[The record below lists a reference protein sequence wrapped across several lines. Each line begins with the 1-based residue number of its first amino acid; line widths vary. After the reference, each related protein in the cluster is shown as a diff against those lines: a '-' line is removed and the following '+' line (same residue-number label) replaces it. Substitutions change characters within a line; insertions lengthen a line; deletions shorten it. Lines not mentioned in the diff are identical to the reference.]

1 MWPLFALLLGLAVGS
16 FLNVVV
22 HRLPR
27 GESVAYPPSRC
38 PQCGHRLGPWDLVPV
53 LSYLALKGR
62 CRYCARPISPRY
74 PLVEALTGGLFLLA
88 SLFYP
93 PGVEA
98 LLVFLFL
105 AFLVAL
111 AFIDVDT
118 FELPDPLTYG
128 LLFLGLLAS
137 WALAF
142 PLPFRE
148 SLDGSLMAA
157 GGLALVAGYGNLFL
171 RRFREARAEVPV
183 GPHQVHMAALF
194 GALLGPGVGMALAF
208 LAWALSARTGRPVVL
223 PDRLTLP
230 LLPLAFLLAPALGL
244 DFLESLKGS
253 LLAAGGLALA
263 GGLYWAFRPLP
274 EEEEEPVAMGYG
286 DVKLLGALGAW
297 LGPYAFL
304 ALFLGVFA
312 GALLG
317 LLLRQSKLAFGPY
330 LGLGGVVAF
339 ALLAFSLH
347 HFAEGALLCYEA
359 FMGRAVKVALAVLAL
374 GLSAFAL
381 YLWASPYLFLRA
393 LQGAVLEGDRA
404 RLERLV
410 DFPRVRE
417 GLKAQVQARLLRQMG
432 QEVAQNP
439 LAGLAYLF
447 VAGMVD
453 PMVDALVSPEGLAA
467 LGTGLGPGEAPKEA
481 VKGWR
486 LAYQDFRT
494 AYVYRPEDPSSRLY
508 LERQGLFG
516 WKVVRMELPLE

>member
-1 MWPLFALLLGLAVGS
+1 MWPLLALFLGLVVGS
-16 FLNVVV
+16 FLNVII

-27 GESVAYPPSRC
+27 GESVVYPPSRC

-157 GGLALVAGYGNLFL
+157 GGLALVAGYGNFFL
-171 RRFREARAEVPV
+171 RRFKEGRAEVPV

-208 LAWALSARTGRPVVL
+208 LTWALSGRTGRPVVL
-223 PDRLTLP
+223 PDRLTLL
-230 LLPLAFLLAPALGL
+230 LLPLSLLLAPLLGL
-244 DFLESLKGS
+244 DFLVSLKGA

-274 EEEEEPVAMGYG
+274 EEGEEEEPVAMGYG

-317 LLLRQSKLAFGPY
+317 LLLGQRKLPFGPY
-330 LGLGGVVAF
+330 LALGGVVAF
-339 ALLAFSLH
+339 FFGEALW
-347 HFAEGALLCYEA
+347 GA
-359 FMGRAVKVALAVLAL
+359 
-374 GLSAFAL
+374 
-381 YLWASPYLFLRA
+381 YL
-393 LQGAVLEGDRA
+393 
-404 RLERLV
+404 
-410 DFPRVRE
+410 
-417 GLKAQVQARLLRQMG
+417 RLLG
-432 QEVAQNP
+432 V
-439 LAGLAYLF
+439 
-447 VAGMVD
+447 
-453 PMVDALVSPEGLAA
+453 
-467 LGTGLGPGEAPKEA
+467 
-481 VKGWR
+481 
-486 LAYQDFRT
+486 
-494 AYVYRPEDPSSRLY
+494 
-508 LERQGLFG
+508 
-516 WKVVRMELPLE
+516 

>member
-1 MWPLFALLLGLAVGS
+1 MWPLLALFLGLVVGS
-16 FLNVVV
+16 FLNVII

-27 GESVAYPPSRC
+27 GESVVYPPSRC

-157 GGLALVAGYGNLFL
+157 GGLALVAGYGNFFL
-171 RRFREARAEVPV
+171 RRFKEGRAEVPV

-208 LAWALSARTGRPVVL
+208 LTWALSGRTGRPVVL
-223 PDRLTLP
+223 PDRLTLL
-230 LLPLAFLLAPALGL
+230 LLPLSLLLAPLLGL
-244 DFLESLKGS
+244 DFLVSLKGA

-274 EEEEEPVAMGYG
+274 EEGEEEPVAMGYG

-312 GALLG
+312 GALVG
-317 LLLRQSKLAFGPY
+317 LLLRQRKLPFGPY
-330 LGLGGVVAF
+330 LALGGVVAF
-339 ALLAFSLH
+339 FFGEALW
-347 HFAEGALLCYEA
+347 GA
-359 FMGRAVKVALAVLAL
+359 
-374 GLSAFAL
+374 
-381 YLWASPYLFLRA
+381 YL
-393 LQGAVLEGDRA
+393 
-404 RLERLV
+404 
-410 DFPRVRE
+410 
-417 GLKAQVQARLLRQMG
+417 RLLG
-432 QEVAQNP
+432 V
-439 LAGLAYLF
+439 
-447 VAGMVD
+447 
-453 PMVDALVSPEGLAA
+453 
-467 LGTGLGPGEAPKEA
+467 
-481 VKGWR
+481 
-486 LAYQDFRT
+486 
-494 AYVYRPEDPSSRLY
+494 
-508 LERQGLFG
+508 
-516 WKVVRMELPLE
+516 